1 MPENVPKFTEFYNFF
16 KFNLFRFFINMY
28 FIFSIFGDIFAN
40 NLMIMKNAAS
50 VLFLFISVF
59 VFSQTKNVKKLPS
72 KTVSKTAV
80 KKLPEKTK
88 QNSDFPIINEEL
100 PLLIPKKQDGKFGY
114 VNQKGKFIIQPE
126 YHIAVFFYEDCNLL
140 NSPNVKLRKFG
151 TADYATVE
159 KDEISYRVDRT
170 GKRVYQYKQSD
181 LTKCPHKEYVQQL
194 FQVYTMNGFFGIIEK
209 ATFEN
214 PYDYKQFKIYPQY
227 DYLFILEGDDVANP
241 MIIASKNNVFGVVD
255 VNGKVIIPFEYSDI
269 KRNFS
274 WKLGKMFEVSKDSKN
289 YYYVDSQNKTY

>member
-1 MPENVPKFTEFYNFF
+1 
-16 KFNLFRFFINMY
+16 
-28 FIFSIFGDIFAN
+28 
-40 NLMIMKNAAS
+40 MIMKNAAS

-59 VFSQTKNVKKLPS
+59 VFSQAKTVKKLPS
-72 KTVSKTAV
+72 KTGSKTAV
-80 KKLPEKTK
+80 KTLPEKAK
-88 QNSDFPIINEEL
+88 LNSDFPIINEEL

-181 LTKCPHKEYVQQL
+181 LAKCPHKEYVQQL

-227 DYLFILEGDDVANP
+227 DYLFILEGDDVADP

>member
-181 LTKCPHKEYVQQL
+181 LAKCPHKEYVQQL

>member
-1 MPENVPKFTEFYNFF
+1 
-16 KFNLFRFFINMY
+16 
-28 FIFSIFGDIFAN
+28 
-40 NLMIMKNAAS
+40 MIMKNVAS

-59 VFSQTKNVKKLPS
+59 MFSQAKTVKKLPS
-72 KTVSKTAV
+72 KTGSKTAV
-80 KKLPEKTK
+80 KKLPEKAK
-88 QNSDFPIINEEL
+88 LNSNFPIINEEL

-181 LTKCPHKEYVQQL
+181 LAKCPHKEYVQQL